1 MTAVIIGSIGFLCCF
16 LYDHNSI
23 RLKKS
28 FLHPFFSIGC
38 FLIAVSTGLVIRSC
52 WPRRGSS
59 FFISAVFLTAAI
71 LFLGL
76 LIYTLFFALPFD
88 ETYVK
93 EIMKGWL
100 IQRVFMHSAD
110 ILAFCGS
117 SGILFLSWSGFLG
130 SGKALGDFVV
140 LIVWNILY
148 IFYQDRIVFPE
159 TFSNYGAYQQTTP
172 FLIPDR
178 NSTAACIKTWRKGGK
193 RR

>member
-59 FFISAVFLTAAI
+59 FFISAVFLAAAL

-93 EIMKGWL
+93 ENHE
-100 IQRVFMHSAD
+100 R
-110 ILAFCGS
+110 LAYTEGVYALCRHPGVLWFAGFYFAWPDFWDPGRRW
-117 SGILFLSWSGFLG
+117 GILWSLSCGTYCTFFTRTG
-130 SGKALGDFVV
+130 SCFRKHSV
-140 LIVWNILY
+140 ITE
-148 IFYQDRIVFPE
+148 RI
-159 TFSNYGAYQQTTP
+159 SRQLP
-172 FLIPDR
+172 F
-178 NSTAACIKTWRKGGK
+178 
-193 RR
+193 

>member
-38 FLIAVSTGLVIRSC
+38 F
-52 WPRRGSS
+52 
-59 FFISAVFLTAAI
+59 FISAVFLAAAL

-93 EIMKGWL
+93 ENHE
-100 IQRVFMHSAD
+100 R
-110 ILAFCGS
+110 LAYTEGVYALCRHPGVLWFAGFYFC
-117 SGILFLSWSGFLG
+117 LAGFLG
-130 SGKALGDFVV
+130 SGKALGAFVV

>member
-38 FLIAVSTGLVIRSC
+38 FLIAVSTGLVIRNC

-59 FFISAVFLTAAI
+59 FFISAVFLAAAL

-93 EIMKGWL
+93 ENHE
-100 IQRVFMHSAD
+100 R
-110 ILAFCGS
+110 LAYTEGVYALCRHPGVLWFAGFYFC
-117 SGILFLSWSGFLG
+117 LAGFLG
-130 SGKALGDFVV
+130 SGKALRAFWDSYRVEH
-140 LIVWNILY
+140 IVHFFTRTGSCFRKHSVITE
-148 IFYQDRIVFPE
+148 RI
-159 TFSNYGAYQQTTP
+159 SRQLP
-172 FLIPDR
+172 F
-178 NSTAACIKTWRKGGK
+178 
-193 RR
+193 

>member
-1 MTAVIIGSIGFLCCF
+1 MFP
-16 LYDHNSI
+16 D
-23 RLKKS
+23 
-28 FLHPFFSIGC
+28 
-38 FLIAVSTGLVIRSC
+38 RSVNRSGD
-52 WPRRGSS
+52 PELLAAAGKF
-59 FFISAVFLTAAI
+59 FFISAVFLAAAL

-93 EIMKGWL
+93 ENHE
-100 IQRVFMHSAD
+100 R
-110 ILAFCGS
+110 LAYTEGVYALCRHPGVLWFAGFYFC
-117 SGILFLSWSGFLG
+117 LAGFLG
-130 SGKALGDFVV
+130 SGKALGAFVV

-172 FLIPDR
+172 LSDPR
-178 NSTAACIKTWRKGGK
+178 PKQYSCLHKNMAKRGK

>member
-38 FLIAVSTGLVIRSC
+38 FLIAVSTGLVIRSY

-93 EIMKGWL
+93 ENHE
-100 IQRVFMHSAD
+100 R
-110 ILAFCGS
+110 LAYTEGVYALCRHPGVLWFAGFYFC
-117 SGILFLSWSGFLG
+117 LAGFLG
-130 SGKALGDFVV
+130 SGKAMGGFWGPYCVEH
-140 LIVWNILY
+140 IVHFLPG
-148 IFYQDRIVFPE
+148 QDRVFRKHSVITE
-159 TFSNYGAYQQTTP
+159 RISRQLP
-172 FLIPDR
+172 F
-178 NSTAACIKTWRKGGK
+178 
-193 RR
+193 

>member
-93 EIMKGWL
+93 ENHE
-100 IQRVFMHSAD
+100 R
-110 ILAFCGS
+110 LAYTEGVYALCRHPGVLWFAGFYFC
-117 SGILFLSWSGFLG
+117 LAGFLG
-130 SGKALGDFVV
+130 SGKAMGAFGSLSCGTYCTFFTRTGSCFRKHSV
-140 LIVWNILY
+140 ITE
-148 IFYQDRIVFPE
+148 RI
-159 TFSNYGAYQQTTP
+159 SRQLP
-172 FLIPDR
+172 F
-178 NSTAACIKTWRKGGK
+178 
-193 RR
+193 

>member
-1 MTAVIIGSIGFLCCF
+1 MFP
-16 LYDHNSI
+16 D
-23 RLKKS
+23 
-28 FLHPFFSIGC
+28 
-38 FLIAVSTGLVIRSC
+38 AVSTGLVIRSC
-52 WPRRGSS
+52 WPRQGSS

-93 EIMKGWL
+93 ENHE
-100 IQRVFMHSAD
+100 R
-110 ILAFCGS
+110 LAYTEGVYALCRHPGVLWFAGFYFC
-117 SGILFLSWSGFLG
+117 LAGFLG
-130 SGKALGDFVV
+130 SGKALRAFGV

>member
-93 EIMKGWL
+93 ENHERLAYTG
-100 IQRVFMHSAD
+100 VFMHSAD

-117 SGILFLSWSGFLG
+117 PDFIFAWPDFWDPGRQWGLLGPLSCGTYCTFFTRTG
-130 SGKALGDFVV
+130 SCFRKHSV
-140 LIVWNILY
+140 ITE
-148 IFYQDRIVFPE
+148 RI
-159 TFSNYGAYQQTTP
+159 SRQLP
-172 FLIPDR
+172 F
-178 NSTAACIKTWRKGGK
+178 
-193 RR
+193 

>member
-59 FFISAVFLTAAI
+59 FFISAVFLAAAL

-93 EIMKGWL
+93 ENHEKAGL
-100 IQRVFMHSAD
+100 YR
-110 ILAFCGS
+110 GS
-117 SGILFLSWSGFLG
+117 LCTLPTSWRSVVRRILFLPGRISGIREGNGDFLG
-130 SGKALGDFVV
+130 PYRVEH
-140 LIVWNILY
+140 IVHFLPG
-148 IFYQDRIVFPE
+148 QDRVSGNI
-159 TFSNYGAYQQTTP
+159 Q
-172 FLIPDR
+172 
-178 NSTAACIKTWRKGGK
+178 
-193 RR
+193 